1 VPAPLFLGR
10 LFYFLNWSEKSETR
24 AFANLVSCKQ
34 LSFSFLSGTDF
45 LKKNLLGWGR
55 CHRPGEKVG
64 KNGWIACVFLTEL
77 FKSGLDRRCVRVGGK
92 DRPTGIA
99 PWGLGTTAGRDLLA
113 GPWVIKQSDFY

>member
-1 VPAPLFLGR
+1 MVIRFILIIA
-10 LFYFLNWSEKSETR
+10 SIKS
-24 AFANLVSCKQ
+24 AALVSQRKG
-34 LSFSFLSGTDF
+34 LVVA
-45 LKKNLLGWGR
+45 WGR

-64 KNGWIACVFLTEL
+64 KNGWIVCVFLIEL

-113 GPWVIKQSDFY
+113 GLWVIKQSDFS